1 MANIGY
7 GVSLAVS
14 DADPAVNPINAVGN
28 ITAFT
33 PPAGTRDIVDVT
45 SSNSLNF
52 AREFI
57 AGLIDYG
64 EAGAEMIWD
73 LGTASDI
80 LLRSL
85 LTERTPRTW
94 RATFSQYTPA
104 KTITFKAFLTGYE
117 PDAPME
123 DKMTASITLKVT
135 GAPVVA

>member
-7 GVSLAVS
+7 GITLAVS
-14 DADPAVNPINAVGN
+14 DAAPAVTPTNAIGN
-28 ITAFT
+28 ITGFT
-33 PPAGTRDIVDVT
+33 PPSATRDIVDVT
-45 SSNSLNF
+45 SSSSPDF

-64 EAGAEMIWD
+64 EASAEMIWD
-73 LGTASDI
+73 LGTTADV

-85 LTERTPRTW
+85 LIEREPRTW

-104 KTITFKAFLTGYE
+104 KTITFEAFLTGYE